1 MEAFG
6 YSMTG
11 TKHSVNQ
18 DSFYI
23 DEARGIF
30 IVADGMGGHAAGDV
44 ASSSAINAISSNIGE
59 INVSSIKNAL
69 DIANKEVFEKSKTSP
84 TLEGM
89 GTTIA
94 MCCLNGNYATI
105 ANIGDSRVHIIKN
118 NEISFV
124 TRDHSFVQQM
134 IDDGQLEASEAKKHA
149 MKNIITRALG
159 VAETVT
165 PDFDGITVDVGD
177 AIMICSDG
185 VSNMLDDEVIVH
197 TVLQSSA
204 EDAAK
209 TLCKSALDAGG
220 KDDLTAIVIK
230 L

>member
-105 ANIGDSRVHIIKN
+105 ANIGDSRVHIIKDDK
-118 NEISFV
+118 ISFV

-134 IDDGQLEASEAKKHA
+134 IDGGQLKKSDAKTHS
-149 MKNIITRALG
+149 MKNVITRALG

-197 TVLQSSA
+197 TVLQNSA

>member
-134 IDDGQLEASEAKKHA
+134 IDDGQLEASEAKKHS

>member
-23 DEARGIF
+23 DESRGIF

-44 ASSSAINAISSNIGE
+44 ASSSAINSISENVGE
-59 INVSSIKNAL
+59 ISVSSIKNAL

-84 TLEGM
+84 DLEGM

-94 MCCLNGNYATI
+94 MCCLNGSYATI

-134 IDDGQLEASEAKKHA
+134 IDDGQLKESEAKTHA

-159 VAETVT
+159 VAETVI
-165 PDFDGITVDVGD
+165 PDFDGVTVNDGD
-177 AIMICSDG
+177 ASMLCSDG

-197 TVLQSSA
+197 TVLRSNA
-204 EDAAK
+204 ENAAK
-209 TLCKSALDAGG
+209 TLCKLALEAGG

>member
-23 DEARGIF
+23 DESRGIF

-44 ASSSAINAISSNIGE
+44 ASSNAINAISENIGE
-59 INVSSIKNAL
+59 ISVSSIKNAL
-69 DIANKEVFEKSKTSP
+69 DIANIEVFEKSKTSP
-84 TLEGM
+84 NLEGM

-94 MCCLNGNYATI
+94 MCCLKENYATI

-134 IDDGQLEASEAKKHA
+134 IDDGQIKESEAKTHA

-159 VAETVT
+159 VAETVI
-165 PDFDGITVDVGD
+165 PDFDGVAVEAGD

-197 TVLQSSA
+197 TVLQGSA

-209 TLCKSALDAGG
+209 MLCKSALDAGG

>member
-44 ASSSAINAISSNIGE
+44 ASSSAINAISANVGE
-59 INVSSIKNAL
+59 ISVSSIKNAL

-84 TLEGM
+84 DLEGM

-134 IDDGQLEASEAKKHA
+134 IDDGQLEASEAKTHA

-159 VAETVT
+159 VAETVS
-165 PDFDGITVDVGD
+165 PDFDGVSVGPGD

-185 VSNMLDDEVIVH
+185 VSNMLSDEAIVH
-197 TVLQSSA
+197 TVLRSSA

-209 TLCKSALDAGG
+209 MLCKSALDAGG

>member
-84 TLEGM
+84 ALEGM

>member
-1 MEAFG
+1 AFG

-134 IDDGQLEASEAKKHA
+134 IDDGQLEASEAKKHS

>member
-1 MEAFG
+1 METFG

-11 TKHSVNQ
+11 AKHSVNQ

-23 DEARGIF
+23 DESRGIF

-44 ASSSAINAISSNIGE
+44 ASSSAIKAISENINE
-59 INVSSIKNAL
+59 ISVSSIKKAL
-69 DIANKEVFEKSKTSP
+69 DIANKEVFDKSLTSP
-84 TLEGM
+84 DLEGM

-105 ANIGDSRVHIIKN
+105 ANIGDSRVHIIQN
-118 NEISFV
+118 GEISFV

-134 IDDGQLEASEAKKHA
+134 IDDGQLKESEAKTHA
-149 MKNIITRALG
+149 MKNVITRALG
-159 VAETVT
+159 VDETLC
-165 PDFDGITVDVGD
+165 PDFNGITLETGD
-177 AIMICSDG
+177 AVMICSDG
-185 VSNMLDDEVIVH
+185 VSNMLDNEEIVH

-209 TLCKSALDAGG
+209 MLCKSAFDAGG